1 MDYIINFTNK
11 LDPNG
16 PSQLSW
22 PKYTTS
28 SVQLMTFL
36 DGLIPKIITQDTY
49 RQQPMGYSMQLGL
62 KYPL

>member
-1 MDYIINFTNK
+1 MDALIHFVNK

-16 PSQLSW
+16 PTQLSW
-22 PKYTTS
+22 PKYDTS

-36 DGLIPKIITQDTY
+36 DGLIPKTISKDTY
-49 RQQPMGYSMQLGL
+49 RQQAMGYAMQLGL